1 MTSLLV
7 SNPHLSAI
15 RQNAIN
21 DAREM
26 QNSVVQDCAGTGKE
40 PPSYS
45 LLELIGKGSFG
56 RVYKACSTKSDQL
69 VAVKII
75 NIDNGD
81 ALDPSADTFGD
92 ILKEVETLKLLGSS
106 GAKNINTVVDVLLV
120 RHTIWMVT
128 EYCAGGSVSTLMKPR
143 GYLPEQWII
152 PILREV
158 AEAIHWVHGQ
168 GIIHRD
174 IKCANVLI
182 AEAGGVQLC
191 DFGVAGIVET
201 KFDKRSTVTG
211 SLHWMAPEL
220 FNSNVRYGSEVDI
233 WAFGSMAYEVAS
245 GLPPNANFRDI
256 SRFGTYLKQHC
267 PRLEGDQ
274 YSQGLKDLIA
284 YCLVEDIAQRPSI
297 EEIQRH
303 PYIFNTDVDYPT
315 ASLSRLVYAYRIW
328 EAKGGSRTS
337 LFSPGGAQRESSPPS
352 SLASHDEWNFSTM
365 DDLDQLMVPDSSQP
379 ILELY
384 NTTVDTQSQ
393 VSRPQPRRR
402 RQPPTNMNMPLVPLE
417 KAFDPNTISNYQD
430 NIRSF
435 YFPQRPLL
443 TSDLPLR
450 DHSEPLDVRESLID
464 LDAALGDSLSLS
476 PDLST
481 IKPGIRPV
489 SNDST
494 DADRRRTLDWAFPVD
509 LSTSA
514 NRHGGLEPV
523 RSDEEFTIVQ
533 AQRDLVAG
541 IPMEPTTSDNRA
553 STLSLIDLDASMPD
567 SLGETARPST
577 AISDAVSS
585 TSEMCHTPFEL
596 ERHTFESISHPSAA
610 REPSIYVDAGDFD
623 STALYLA
630 VDPNQTML
638 HSTGRTNQKSLS
650 TAHSEDE
657 EIYHPLGHDFNNGT
671 NGNQMISLPPLPN
684 PPAIEVMQ
692 GISSVEDVKDE
703 LLRLVSSFK
712 SHLDLGNQM
721 LETLPVRQRHVVP
734 RESSP

>member
-15 RQNAIN
+15 RQNAFN

-26 QNSVVQDCAGTGKE
+26 QNSVVQDCAATGKE

-56 RVYKACSTKSDQL
+56 RVYKARSTKSDQL

-182 AEAGGVQLC
+182 TEAGGVQLC

-220 FNSNVRYGSEVDI
+220 FNSSVRYGSEVDI

-267 PRLEGDQ
+267 PRLEGNQ
-274 YSQGLKDLIA
+274 YSQGLKNLIA

-315 ASLSRLVYAYRIW
+315 VSLARLVYAYKIW

-352 SLASHDEWNFSTM
+352 SLASHDEWIFSTM
-365 DDLDQLMVPDSSQP
+365 DDLNQLMVPDSSQP

-393 VSRPQPRRR
+393 VSRSQPRRR
-402 RQPPTNMNMPLVPLE
+402 RQPPTNMNMPVVPLE

-430 NIRSF
+430 NIRYF
-435 YFPQRPLL
+435 YSSQRLPL

-450 DHSEPLDVRESLID
+450 DHSESLNVRESLID
-464 LDAALGDSLSLS
+464 LDAALGDRLSLS
-476 PDLST
+476 PELST
-481 IKPGIRPV
+481 IKPRTRSA
-489 SNDST
+489 SNDPT
-494 DADRRRTLDWAFPVD
+494 DSDRRRTLDWTFPAEVPT
-509 LSTSA
+509 STSPLD
-514 NRHGGLEPV
+514 RVEPV
-523 RSDEEFTIVQ
+523 NSDVELTLVQ
-533 AQRDLVAG
+533 AQRDLAVETS
-541 IPMEPTTSDNRA
+541 MQPTASVKRA

-567 SLGETARPST
+567 DSGETTRPST
-577 AISDAVSS
+577 AISDAPSS
-585 TSEMCHTPFEL
+585 TSEMWHTPFEL
-596 ERHTFESISHPSAA
+596 EGHTFESMPLLSTS
-610 REPSIYVDAGDFD
+610 REPSIYVDGGDF
-623 STALYLA
+623 STALHVA
-630 VDPNQTML
+630 GDPNQTIR
-638 HSTGRTNQKSLS
+638 HSTGPTNQQSLS
-650 TAHSEDE
+650 TAHSEDG

-671 NGNQMISLPPLPN
+671 NGNPMISLPPLPK
-684 PPAIEVMQ
+684 PPATEVMQ

-721 LETLPVRQRHVVP
+721 LETLPARQRHVVP